1 MTHFLAFPI
10 QSPLVSR
17 RLEEFYKILGSPSFK
32 EDGITQ
38 ESIAPIPSLHI
49 TLGVMKLM
57 GQSEI
62 EAAVRFLKES
72 AAETINNLIGERGL
86 TVRLKK
92 LDIMQGEPGK
102 FNVDQL

>member
-1 MTHFLAFPI
+1 VTHFLAFPI

-17 RLEEFYKILGSPSFK
+17 RLEEFYKILGSPSFR

-72 AAETINNLIGERGL
+72 AADTINSLIGERGL

-92 LDIMQGEPGK
+92 LDIMQGDPGK
-102 FNVDQL
+102 FNVDR